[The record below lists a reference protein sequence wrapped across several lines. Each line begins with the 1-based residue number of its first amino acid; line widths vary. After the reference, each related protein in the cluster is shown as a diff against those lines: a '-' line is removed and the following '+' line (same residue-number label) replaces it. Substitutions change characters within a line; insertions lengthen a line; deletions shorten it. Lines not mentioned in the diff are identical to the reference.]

1 MKIKLTKRIFDI
13 FISILLGVLLSPL
26 LLIIYIAISL
36 ESGSPVFY
44 KSKRYV
50 SKDKCITIYKFRS
63 MVKNAHDFNDRLY
76 SEYFDGKYLDIPLS
90 DPVYTKTGVFIEK
103 YQLVE
108 IPQLL
113 NIIKGDI
120 SFVGNRP
127 LPIRNIEKHLDDPV
141 FMSRF
146 NSPAGLT
153 GLSQLVGRSDKSAQ
167 RAELE
172 SHYSFVYN
180 NKKVLLWVDIQIIYF
195 TFVKIFLGRKF
206 SASKLKLLIN

>member
-13 FISILLGVLLSPL
+13 FISILLGVILSPL

-36 ESGSPVFY
+36 ESGRPVFY
-44 KSKRYV
+44 KSKRYT

-76 SEYFDGKYLDIPLS
+76 SKYFDGKYLDIPLS
-90 DPVYTKTGVFIEK
+90 DPVYTKIGVLIEK

-127 LPIRNIEKHLDDPV
+127 LPIRNIEKHLNDSV

-153 GLSQLVGRSDKSAQ
+153 GLSQLVGRSDKDAQ
-167 RAELE
+167 RTELE
-172 SHYSFVYN
+172 SHYSFIYN
-180 NKKVLLWVDIQIIYF
+180 NKKIVTKIVRILLFNLFIYNLDCIQ
-195 TFVKIFLGRKF
+195 
-206 SASKLKLLIN
+206 N